1 MKPAA
6 GLLAG
11 AFAAI
16 YLPHVGHGFI
26 KDDFAWLYHGRLDDV
41 AALGDILL
49 GSVGFYRPIV
59 TLSFGLNE
67 AVFGTWSYG
76 YGLVNFALAAG
87 CAAMLSA
94 LARALGLSAP
104 AALLAAGVWA
114 FNFHGINM
122 AVLWLSGRTS
132 LLLTL
137 FSVTTAWMIL
147 RRRPLS
153 AFFFALLALGSKE
166 EAVVLPLIAAV
177 LPPTPTDSGT
187 SSRDRFTA
195 ALKAASPCV
204 VALIVYAA
212 LRMQSGAFT
221 PLDAPPFYRLDVGA
235 RVFFENILQ
244 YLDRSST
251 WPIVV
256 LLVLAAYLRRA
267 PQLRA
272 RGSRV
277 LLVGVAWWI
286 AGFALTIWIPVRSSL
301 YAVFPSLGVALIVSA
316 LAESLLERAP
326 SIRRRRAAI
335 AGVLLPLLLLPVY
348 WSRNGRWVELADISA
363 ATFAA
368 IRADVSNFT
377 PNTVIELRDDR
388 STRASFQNT
397 FGTLYPEA
405 AHLYFDGRHQLW
417 IEPPPPEHAGMKRPE
432 LPTAA
437 VYLLQGE
444 RVVRLQ

>member
-6 GLLAG
+6 ALLAA
-11 AFAAI
+11 AFAAV

-26 KDDFAWLYHGRLDDV
+26 KDDFAWLYHGRLDEG
-41 AALGDILL
+41 AALSDILL

-76 YGLVNFALAAG
+76 YGLFNFALAAG
-87 CAAMLSA
+87 CAAMLYA
-94 LARALGLSAP
+94 VARALGLGAP
-104 AALLAAGVWA
+104 ASLLAAGIWA

-137 FSVTTAWMIL
+137 FSLITAWMIL
-147 RRRPLS
+147 RRRLLS

-177 LPPTPTDSGT
+177 LPLTTTDSGP
-187 SSRDRFTA
+187 SLRDRFTA

-204 VALIVYAA
+204 AALIVYAA

-221 PLDAPPFYRLDVGA
+221 PQDAPPFYRLDVSA
-235 RVFFENILQ
+235 RVFFENVLQ
-244 YLDRSST
+244 YLDRSGT

-256 LLVLAAYLRRA
+256 LIVLVAYMRQA
-267 PQLRA
+267 PRLGEQP
-272 RGSRV
+272 SRV
-277 LLVGVAWWI
+277 LVVGLVWWMT
-286 AGFALTIWIPVRSSL
+286 GFALTVWIPVRSSL
-301 YAVFPSLGVALIVSA
+301 YAVFPSVGVALIVSA
-316 LAESLLERAP
+316 LSESLLARA
-326 SIRRRRAAI
+326 SYARRRRAAI
-335 AGVLLPLLLLPVY
+335 AGVVLPLLLLPVY

-368 IRADVSNFT
+368 ISADVSSFT

-388 STRASFQNT
+388 ATRASFQNT

-437 VYLLQGE
+437 VYSLQRQ